1 MIRAEYSNGLVKEF
15 AKTGDYTRV
24 TISPEAGADR
34 VVIRTDIS
42 IIDVHELWL
51 NSLVAGPEKRNLPWV
66 IELESGTDRNM
77 PFVATFNSAGVNR
90 GCFGSTNLQDDSK
103 IRFEMNQEMGTYDI
117 TCTVTLCSKTENF
130 DIILDCR
137 DNIDWQDALADWRKA
152 LELPAYTYPEAAW
165 NPVYCTWYAVH
176 GAVTQDFVE
185 KTCPIAKELGFTT
198 LIVDDGWCYD
208 DMKRVSPTTIVNWYE
223 WIGDWNV
230 AMPKFPD
237 FKNHVKRIQ
246 DLGMKYMIWC
256 APHLWGFK
264 SDLYKNN
271 PGMTIGNPIEGYDKM
286 DVNKADVTPL
296 VNKLRAVAKD
306 NNLDGLKIDFIDI
319 VPPNVDKPNARDTE
333 VLIDTLTS
341 GLKEDNPEALIEF
354 RQSYST
360 PVTLKYATQF
370 RAGDV
375 PFNWI
380 MNFGR
385 IVELRLGLGNLAP
398 VHADPA
404 YWPFGET
411 SENVARHMMA
421 MMPAVPMI
429 SMDLTRLTDTEKR
442 IIRYYIDMYNAHR
455 ELINKGE
462 WRFLFGLSD
471 IQAAI
476 VENDKERMVIICD
489 HGRFP
494 ECLKNDGRP
503 TYVMNLSARAIPCQC
518 ENAVD
523 AECNPAD
530 GSCIPLAG
538 SAVIK

>member
-1 MIRAEYSNGLVKEF
+1 MIKLTFPDGTIQEF
-15 AKTGDYTRV
+15 AKTGDYTRITV
-24 TISPEAGADR
+24 EPSQESGKLVIKTNISL
-34 VVIRTDIS
+34 V
-42 IIDVHELWL
+42 DVHEVWY
-51 NSLVAGPEKRNLPWV
+51 NSLVPGPEKRNLPWV
-66 IELESGTDRNM
+66 MEAVAGAQKNF
-77 PFVATFNSAGVNR
+77 PFVCAFNTAGVNR
-90 GCFGSTNLQDDSK
+90 GSFATTDLQDDTL
-103 IRFEMNQEMGTYDI
+103 IRFEVNQESGTYEI
-117 TCTVTLCSKTENF
+117 TCTIALSSETKEF

-137 DNIDWQDALADWRKA
+137 DIQWQNALADWRKS
-152 LELPAYTYPEAAW
+152 LDLPAFNYPAATRD
-165 NPVYCTWYAVH
+165 PVYCTWYAVH
-176 GAVTQDFVE
+176 GAVTQEFVE

-208 DMKRVSPTTIVNWYE
+208 DMKRVSPKTIGEWYE
-223 WIGDWNV
+223 MIGDWNV
-230 AMPKFPD
+230 SEKKFPS
-237 FKNHVKRIQ
+237 FKEHVKSIQ
-246 DLGMKYMIWC
+246 NLGMKYMVWV

-271 PGMTIGNPIEGYDKM
+271 PGMTNNTPIEGYDKM
-286 DVNKADVTPL
+286 NVNKADFAPL
-296 VNKLRAVAKD
+296 VKKLRKLAAD

-319 VPPNVDKPNARDTE
+319 VPPNVNEPNGRATE
-333 VLIDTLTS
+333 KLVKELTD

-360 PVTLKYATQF
+360 PLMLQYGTQF

-380 MNFGR
+380 SNFGR
-385 IVELRLGLGNLAP
+385 IVELRLAIGNLGP

-421 MMPAVPMI
+421 MLASVPML

-455 ELINKGE
+455 DLINCGE
-462 WRFLFGLSD
+462 WKFIFGWSD
-471 IQAAI
+471 IEAAI
-476 VENDKERMVIICD
+476 VENDSERLVIIAD
-489 HGRFP
+489 AGKAAD
-494 ECLKNDGRP
+494 CLKADGK
-503 TYVMNLSARAIPCQC
+503 TTVVCNLSDRAIKVKC

-523 AECNPAD
+523 AECNATD
-530 GSCIPLAG
+530 GSEVPVAG

>member
-24 TISPEAGADR
+24 TITPESGADK
-34 VVIRTDIS
+34 VIIRTDIS

-66 IELESGTDRNM
+66 IELESGTNRNM
-77 PFVATFNSAGVNR
+77 PFIAAFNIASMNR
-90 GCFGSTNLQDDSK
+90 GSFGTTNLQDDSK

-117 TCTVTLCSKTENF
+117 TCTVTLCDKTGNF
-130 DIILDCR
+130 DVILDCR
-137 DNIDWQDALADWRKA
+137 DIDWQDALSDWRKA

-176 GAVTQDFVE
+176 GAVTQEFVE
-185 KTCPIAKELGFTT
+185 TTCPIAKDLGFTT

-223 WIGDWNV
+223 WIGDWDV
-230 AMPKFPD
+230 STQKFPD
-237 FKNHVKRIQ
+237 FKNHVKRIK
-246 DLGMKYMIWC
+246 DLGMSYMIWC

-271 PGMTIGNPIEGYDKM
+271 PGMTINNPIEGYDKM
-286 DVNKADVTPL
+286 DVNKADFKPL
-296 VNKLRAVAKD
+296 VAKLRALAKD
-306 NNLDGLKIDFIDI
+306 NELDGLKIDFIDI
-319 VPPNVDKPNARDTE
+319 VPPNIDNPNARRTE
-333 VLIDTLTS
+333 ELVESLCS
-341 GLKEDNPEALIEF
+341 GLKEDNPNALIEF

-421 MMPAVPMI
+421 MMPSVPMI
-429 SMDLTRLTDTEKR
+429 SMDLTRLTETEKR
-442 IIRYYIDMYNAHR
+442 IIRYYVDMYNAHR
-455 ELINKGE
+455 ELINKSE

-476 VENDKERMVIICD
+476 VENEKERMVIICD
-489 HGRFP
+489 HARLP

-503 TYVMNLSARAIPCQC
+503 TYVLNLSAQPLPFKC

-538 SAVIK
+538 SAVIR